1 MIAHWPAPTRG
12 ALYMAMAAV
21 CWSVMMILARTLG
34 EGFTAFEIL
43 FFRNLVA
50 IGFMAPLLVGKR
62 AARLRTR
69 RLPLHVLRAAL
80 AYLGMIGLLYGL
92 LRIPVADVVALSFTQ
107 PLFITVM
114 AALLLGEAV
123 GTARWRATLI
133 GFVGVLVV
141 LRPGFAEIGAA
152 TVAVLA
158 SAAFYAASNICIKR
172 LMSTDTPIQ
181 STLYVNVLM
190 LPMSLVPALFF
201 WTTPDAWDLLALLG
215 VGLGGTGGVY
225 LVSRAYA
232 TADASAVV
240 PYDFLRL
247 PLSGAAAYILFGE
260 GADIW
265 MIIGAAVIFASS
277 YALVRIEAKP
287 ITSSNPTK
295 DSAVTPS

>member
-1 MIAHWPAPTRG
+1 MIAHWPAPVRG
-12 ALYMAMAAV
+12 ALYMAGAAA

-50 IGFMAPLLVGKR
+50 IGFLAPLLIGKR
-62 AARLRTR
+62 GARIRTR
-69 RLPLHVLRAAL
+69 RLPLHVLRAVL

-107 PLFITVM
+107 PLFITVL
-114 AALLLGEAV
+114 AAALLGEAV

-141 LRPGFAEIGAA
+141 IRPGFAEIGAA
-152 TVAVLA
+152 TAAVLA

-172 LMSTDTPIQ
+172 LMTTDTPIQ

-190 LPMSLVPALFF
+190 LPLSLVPALLF
-201 WTTPDAWDLLALLG
+201 WTTPGGWDLLALLG
-215 VGLGGTGGVY
+215 VGLAGTGGVY

-232 TADASAVV
+232 AADASAVV

-247 PLSGAAAYILFGE
+247 PLSGAAAYVLFGE
-260 GADIW
+260 TADTW
-265 MIIGAAVIFASS
+265 MILGAAVIFASS
-277 YALVRIEAKP
+277 YALVRIEARGA
-287 ITSSNPTK
+287 SVSHPTEG
-295 DSAVTPS
+295 SGVTPP